1 MIASILLNSSDLS
14 NTNIIICADCSPD
27 GSLAVNP
34 DHAIGVG
41 FSDMVQFV
49 KGGCDEIGPVF
60 AQDTE
65 DFGGL
70 HPNLIVTVVQ

>member
-1 MIASILLNSSDLS
+1 M
-14 NTNIIICADCSPD
+14 
-27 GSLAVNP
+27 NP
-34 DHAIGVG
+34 YHAIGVG
-41 FSDMVQFV
+41 FSDMGQFV
-49 KGGCDEIGPVF
+49 KVGCDEIGPAF

>member
-1 MIASILLNSSDLS
+1 M
-14 NTNIIICADCSPD
+14 
-27 GSLAVNP
+27 NP

-41 FSDMVQFV
+41 FSDMGQFV
-49 KGGCDEIGPVF
+49 KVGCDEIGPAF

>member
-1 MIASILLNSSDLS
+1 
-14 NTNIIICADCSPD
+14 
-27 GSLAVNP
+27 VNP

-49 KGGCDEIGPVF
+49 KVGSDEIGPAL

-70 HPNLIVTVVQ
+70 HPHSIITVAQQFSEHRHMLLIASGYANPISPSIQSAFA